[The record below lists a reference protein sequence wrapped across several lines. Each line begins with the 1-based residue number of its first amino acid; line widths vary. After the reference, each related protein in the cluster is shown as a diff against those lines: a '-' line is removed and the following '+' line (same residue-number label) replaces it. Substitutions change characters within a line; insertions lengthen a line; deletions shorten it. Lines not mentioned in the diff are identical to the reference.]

1 MSAPGGL
8 SLYRRV
14 TGLVAAVMAVT
25 GIGLG
30 VVAASYA
37 RGAADD
43 AYDRLMVA
51 AALQIAES
59 VYTQDGRLLADPPFS
74 AFETLA
80 LAPDDRVFYAVAGPD
95 GAVLTG
101 YDDLPPAVRVDPPGA
116 GSAVGDGTF
125 RGVPVRVAAAR
136 RYIPDA
142 ATPGWVRVALAQT
155 NEARGALARDLTVKA
170 LALLAVMMLLGFLA
184 ALAAVRLALAPLA
197 RVERTMCER
206 DPKDLAPLAIETPR
220 EIGALVGAINGFT
233 TRLSRHQAVLQRFVA
248 EASHQIRTPLAALS
262 SQVEMLAWSET
273 GTGPEAEERRAR
285 LTRIRAR
292 TRELARLTNQ
302 LLDHAMVSHR
312 IESVPFAPVDLA
324 EIGRQ
329 VLRDAASSAVGSLS
343 APFDLDLAFEGPE
356 TPVLVLGDAISLREA
371 LGNLVGNA
379 IKHGARARLEIAVR
393 DLGRLGEIAVIDDGP
408 GIPPEDR
415 ERVTRPFEGGPG
427 RGERGEGAQ
436 KGAGLG
442 LSIAS
447 DVVAAH
453 GGRLAFATLADG
465 RFSVSL
471 TIPAAVATARAA

>member
-1 MSAPGGL
+1 MVGARGL

-25 GIGLG
+25 ALGLG
-30 VVAASYA
+30 LVAAGYA

-59 VYTQDGRLLADPPFS
+59 VYTQDGRLLVDPPFS

-80 LAPDDRVFYAVAGPD
+80 LAPDDRVFYAVSGPD

-101 YDDLPPAVRVDPPGA
+101 YDDLPEAVRIDPAGA
-116 GSAVGDGTF
+116 GTALGDGAF
-125 RGVPVRVAAAR
+125 RGTPVRVVAAR

-184 ALAAVRLALAPLA
+184 ALAAVRLALEPLA
-197 RVERTMCER
+197 RVERTMRER
-206 DPKDLAPLAIETPR
+206 DPKDLAPLSIETPR
-220 EIGALVGAINGFT
+220 EIAALVGAINGFT
-233 TRLSRHQAVLQRFVA
+233 TRLSRHLGVLQRFVA
-248 EASHQIRTPLAALS
+248 EASHQIRTPLAALA
-262 SQVEMLAWSET
+262 SQVDLLAWSET
-273 GTGPEAEERRAR
+273 GTGKEAEERRAR
-285 LTRIRAR
+285 LARIRAR
-292 TRELARLTNQ
+292 TQELARLTNQ

-312 IESVPFAPVDLA
+312 VESVRFSAVDLA
-324 EIGRQ
+324 ELGRQ
-329 VLRDAASSAVGSLS
+329 VLRDAAASAVGSLS
-343 APFDLDLAFEGPE
+343 AAPELDLAFEGPE
-356 TPVLVLGDAISLREA
+356 TPVLVQGDAISLREA

-379 IKHGARARLEIAVR
+379 LKHGARARLEVAVR
-393 DLGRLGEIAVIDDGP
+393 DRGGAGEIAVIDDGP
-408 GIPPEDR
+408 GIPPADW
-415 ERVTRPFEGGPG
+415 ERVTRPFEGGPA
-427 RGERGEGAQ
+427 RGGDGEGAR

-442 LSIAS
+442 LSIAN

-453 GGRLAFATLADG
+453 GGRLAFATLPDG
-465 RFSVSL
+465 RFAVTL
-471 TIPAAVATARAA
+471 TIPAARAA